1 MLQEIELL
9 ENESI
14 LMGLRFP
21 HKIQKVTQIVITAG
35 RFSCLVD
42 FHMWSLKAPAVALF
56 LPEGGDGSQ
65 GLGSDNKALQGCT

>member
-1 MLQEIELL
+1 MLQDIELL

-35 RFSCLVD
+35 QFSCLVD
-42 FHMWSLKAPAVALF
+42 FHMWSLKAPAKTLALAKQNF
-56 LPEGGDGSQ
+56 GKLTLLKPHFPFE
-65 GLGSDNKALQGCT
+65 